1 MPLAFPGAVSPTK
14 VYSGCPSKVSWVEPS
29 DRLIVA
35 YGLLTLAGAACG
47 GQAVA
52 HAPLQ
57 TDLVEVSGAN
67 V

>member
-1 MPLAFPGAVSPTK
+1 VSWVK
-14 VYSGCPSKVSWVEPS
+14 VYSGCPLKVSWVEPS

-35 YGLLTLAGAACG
+35 YGLLTVVGAVCG

-57 TDLVEVSGAN
+57 ADLVAVSEAN
-67 V
+67 E